1 LNQSVSLDGPA
12 PEGAGI
18 PPGTTVT
25 SLDGALLRVAAA
37 LPPHEP
43 CGSPES
49 CEQPHWVCA
58 LTDARPV
65 TVNVSL
71 RSTP

>member
-1 LNQSVSLDGPA
+1 LNQSVSLNGPA

-37 LPPHEP
+37 LPPHRP
-43 CGSPES
+43 CGP
-49 CEQPHWVCA
+49 PG
-58 LTDARPV
+58 R
-65 TVNVSL
+65 
-71 RSTP
+71 

>member
-18 PPGTTVT
+18 PPGTTLT

-37 LPPHEP
+37 PA
-43 CGSPES
+43 SR
-49 CEQPHWVCA
+49 A
-58 LTDARPV
+58 LRHALEGVTARLGV
-65 TVNVSL
+65 RTH
-71 RSTP
+71 